1 MPAAADLRVLTWN
14 LFHGRDHPPDPRLR
28 TWRSR
33 LLKVTEH
40 NDTYAQVN
48 QPLLDEFAAVIAGAE
63 WSVCML
69 QECPPPWAE
78 PLAQASG
85 AGAHRVLTSRNQL
98 APLRRALARWN
109 PDLIASGEGGSTLI
123 LVRPPWRTLERGAA
137 LLNPQPR
144 RKLRERRRM
153 ALVTIAAGGAV
164 VCMANLHAS

>member
-1 MPAAADLRVLTWN
+1 MELTVLVWN

-98 APLRRALARWN
+98 ATLRRAPGRPSSLNQLAPLRRAPPHGNPYLPHSGERASNLILAR
-109 PDLIASGEGGSTLI
+109 
-123 LVRPPWRTLERGAA
+123 RPWRTLERRA
-137 LLNPQPR
+137 
-144 RKLRERRRM
+144 
-153 ALVTIAAGGAV
+153 
-164 VCMANLHAS
+164 